1 MTSHRGCARTR
12 VACCLLI
19 ILSWPVVGPT
29 RAARGQ
35 SSVALPDTPFVV
47 PLTQSLSAHET
58 GADVLTERS
67 NNYRTSSVESA
78 GLNQSVFKAPG
89 AWRQLSTMPVEGTVY
104 AQPLYAEQVTMASD
118 HRPHNA
124 VFVATAQNN
133 IYAFDADNF
142 AALWT
147 TQLGGNDRS
156 TITVNGTD
164 LGCNVLSGHEG
175 IGTEATPVID
185 RRLGRM
191 FVSYRLGNEDPTKAE
206 QRLAAIDLS
215 SGKVI
220 STQVEPPAPPQHWP
234 QWNRS
239 RASLLLVDGVV
250 YVAFGSR
257 CEDPG
262 TPQFQGWI
270 IAYDAQSLSR
280 VGAFGPNSE
289 AALDGAGI
297 WQGSVGPAADE
308 NGDIYIMTG
317 NRRLGV
323 CNPSP
328 CDRAAADIANR
339 SESAIRL
346 QTAIVRNAQGSVD
359 RVDISVGDW
368 FTPYRKI
375 WLDQEDLDL
384 GASGLVLIPDTPFL
398 FGGGKEGLI
407 YVLDRDNMGRLDPDF
422 WTNDV
427 YTCPANFKPCLTV
440 NDTDATQPDDPAKD
454 RVRQKFQAGTTQDP
468 DVGSPKMRGQH
479 WIDWPHIHGAP
490 AFARFSTFAAMYVW
504 PEKDHLKSF
513 RWRDT
518 GKFDTTPIQSDLP
531 PAPFKAPNLMPGGM
545 ISVAVDP
552 TTRDGGV
559 VFASVYERSGGT
571 DGILHAVDP
580 IALGELWSSAPYP
593 FVKYVPPMIARNKV
607 FLAATNEVVV
617 FGVR

>member
-1 MTSHRGCARTR
+1 VTPHRGCAGART
-12 VACCLLI
+12 ACCLLI
-19 ILSWPVVGPT
+19 ILSSSLVGQT
-29 RAARGQ
+29 RAARGE

-47 PLTQSLSAHET
+47 PLAQSLSAHET

-78 GLNQSVFKAPG
+78 GLNQSVFKTPG
-89 AWRQLSTMPVEGTVY
+89 AWRQLSTLPVEGTVY

-147 TQLGGNDRS
+147 THLGGNDRS
-156 TITVNGTD
+156 TITVNGTK
-164 LGCNVLSGHEG
+164 LVCNSLSGQEG

-206 QRLAAIDLS
+206 QRLVAIDLS

-220 STQVEPPAPPQHWP
+220 STPVEPPAPPQHWP

-239 RASLLLVDGVV
+239 RASLLLVDGVI

-317 NRRLGV
+317 NRRIGV

-328 CDRAAADIANR
+328 CDRAAPDIATR

-375 WLDQEDLDL
+375 WLDNEDLDL
-384 GASGLVLIPDTPFL
+384 GASGLVLIPGTPFL

-407 YVLDRDNMGRLDPDF
+407 YVLDRDNMGGLDPDF

-427 YTCPANFKPCLTV
+427 YNPCPTNPKSCLGV
-440 NDTDATQPDDPAKD
+440 NDTDATKPDDPNKD
-454 RVRQKFQAGTTQDP
+454 RVLQKFQAGKTQDP
-468 DVGSPKMRGQH
+468 VVGSPKMRGD
-479 WIDWPHIHGAP
+479 WIHWPHIHGAP

-504 PEKDHLKSF
+504 PEKDQLKSF
-513 RWRDT
+513 RWLDT
-518 GKFDTTPIQSDLP
+518 GKFDTAPKESALP
-531 PAPFKAPNLMPGGM
+531 HAPFGGPNLMPGGM

-552 TTRDGGV
+552 TTRDAGV
-559 VFASVYERSGGT
+559 VFASVYARSDGT
-571 DGILHAVDP
+571 DGILYAVDP
-580 IALGELWSSAPYP
+580 ITLQELWSSAPYP
-593 FVKYVPPMIARNKV
+593 FVKYVPPTIARNKV
-607 FLAATNEVVV
+607 FLAATNEVEV